1 MVNTYQ
7 YINKFL
13 AKYGKEQGTGGPGII
28 RIKLPPGAG
37 NKVIYGIL
45 ASDINISVNTTYGSV
60 LPDTSTFS
68 DIGFM
73 MGAENI
79 TTWVGASA
87 LAWKGT
93 DPVRFGAEM
102 YLVNYA
108 PGLGYEDD
116 LKALTKMCTLGIPRT
131 GGDIRDD
138 FQVRVHGGYAG
149 DPFASNKDYH
159 AGNNPA
165 AGKGIWG
172 SIRDRWDVPDKDG
185 KAPDVGARLD
195 IIKSEVAKSKSVI
208 GTDIK
213 GTIEVKIGSNFTL
226 QNLLLTRVDVTPS
239 LVEVKGEG
247 DYSPKPLYYRVQ
259 MSFTTCRAAL
269 EEDVQ
274 GMFGG

>member
-1 MVNTYQ
+1 MANTYQ

-13 AKYGKEQGTGGPGII
+13 ARYGKTQGTGGPGII
-28 RIKLPPGAG
+28 RITLPPGAG
-37 NKVIYGIL
+37 SRTIYGIL
-45 ASDINISVNTTYGSV
+45 ASDINVSVNTTYGSI
-60 LPDTSTFS
+60 LPDTSTFA

-73 MGAENI
+73 LGAENI
-79 TTWVGASA
+79 TSWVGASA

-108 PGLGYEDD
+108 PGLGYEED

-131 GGDIRDD
+131 SNEVTKN

-159 AGNNPA
+159 TGNT
-165 AGKGIWG
+165 GRSSIWG
-172 SIRDRWDVPDKDG
+172 SIQDAWKATGTDG
-185 KAPDVGARLD
+185 EPLD
-195 IIKSEVAKSKSVI
+195 ISGRWNALVQKVDADKGII
-208 GTDIK
+208 GTDIQ
-213 GTIEVKIGSNFTL
+213 GTITVKIGNNFTL

-239 LVEVKGEG
+239 LVEVKGAG

-269 EEDVQ
+269 EEDVN